1 MTQMRKWA
9 TPLTMG
15 VFLLMAVTGI
25 LMFFHLDMG
34 LNKAAH
40 EWLGWVMVAGVGAH
54 LAVNARAF
62 LSHLRK
68 PLARGI
74 MGAMVAVLA
83 LSFVPMAGA
92 GGSPVSAVMQAVER
106 ADVGTVIAL
115 SGQEEAAGL
124 ARLAE
129 AGFVA
134 EAGMPMQV
142 LTGGDRGVQAQVIG
156 VLFAE

>member
-15 VFLLMAVTGI
+15 VFLLMAVTGV
-25 LMFFHLDMG
+25 LMFFHLDTG
-34 LNKAAH
+34 LNKLAH

-62 LSHLRK
+62 LSHLKK

>member
-15 VFLLMAVTGI
+15 VFVLMAVTGI

-54 LAVNARAF
+54 LAVNSRAF
-62 LSHLRK
+62 LQHLKK

-83 LSFVPMAGA
+83 LSFVPLAGA
-92 GGSPVSAVMQAVER
+92 GGSPVSKVMQAVGQ

-115 SGQEEAAGL
+115 SGQETEAGL

-129 AGFVA
+129 AGFGADA
-134 EAGMPMQV
+134 ETPMRA

-156 VLFAE
+156 LLFEE